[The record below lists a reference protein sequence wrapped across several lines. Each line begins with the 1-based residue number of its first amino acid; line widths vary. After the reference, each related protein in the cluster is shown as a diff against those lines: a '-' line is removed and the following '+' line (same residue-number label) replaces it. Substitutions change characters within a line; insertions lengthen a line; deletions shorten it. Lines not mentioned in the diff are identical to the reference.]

1 MKPVTSEVGKNLKFY
16 LPLIEEITMFG
27 AMPMCVVG
35 IKHEEGSKKIEA
47 YFATHNKTM
56 DAMLYDICKAFVAWY
71 EKGQI
76 TQI

>member
-1 MKPVTSEVGKNLKFY
+1 MKPVSSDIGKNLKFY
-16 LPLIEEITMFG
+16 LPLIEEITTFG

-35 IKHEEGSKKIEA
+35 IKFEEESKKIEA

-56 DAMLYDICKAFVAWY
+56 DAMLYDICKAFVSGY